1 MNGHSLSFS
10 TWGNPTE
17 RSTQGASTDEA
28 YWLANDYQYNPYWGY
43 QNGHKRNSRV
53 VNDFAPSAIAT
64 WDWEINDQM
73 KLTTSVFGK
82 YSMYKSTKLNYNNAE
97 NPQPDYWK
105 NMPSANY
112 YVWGDYKN
120 GNNMYT
126 WENWNNAVNYWQA
139 SKQNRQINWNRL
151 YYANQQAAKNGQDL
165 LYYVQAKHNDNLTL
179 SLSSVLNTKLTKKSN
194 LATGIMLGKSTNQ
207 HYQTLEDMLGG
218 AIFHN
223 INTYALGDYPK
234 TDPRVQYD
242 LNTAGPNNTG
252 KLVYEGDKFG
262 YDYRI
267 DVNRQTHGAPIQ
279 PNSTT

>member
-1 MNGHSLSFS
+1 MY
-10 TWGNPTE
+10 
-17 RSTQGASTDEA
+17 GATT
-28 YWLANDYQYNPYWGY
+28 
-43 QNGHKRNSRV
+43 RT
-53 VNDFAPSAIAT
+53 AT
-64 WDWEINDQM
+64 TCIP
-73 KLTTSVFGK
+73 GK
-82 YSMYKSTKLNYNNAE
+82 
-97 NPQPDYWK
+97 
-105 NMPSANY
+105 
-112 YVWGDYKN
+112 
-120 GNNMYT
+120 
-126 WENWNNAVNYWQA
+126 NWNNAVNYWQA
-139 SKQNRQINWNRL
+139 SKQNRQINRDRL

-179 SLSSVLNTKLTKKSN
+179 TLSSVLNTKLTKKSN

-267 DVNRQTHGAPIQ
+267 DVNKA
-279 PNSTT
+279 NAWSTYTAEFYNMKAMLSDVSDIPA